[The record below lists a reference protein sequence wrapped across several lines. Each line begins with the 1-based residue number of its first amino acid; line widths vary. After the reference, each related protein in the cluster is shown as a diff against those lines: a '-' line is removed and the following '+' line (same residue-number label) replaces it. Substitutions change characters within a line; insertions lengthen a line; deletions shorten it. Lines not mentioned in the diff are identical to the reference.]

1 MPHFLICKKC
11 GYRHVCPNC
20 SIYLTYHKILNKIIC
35 HHCGYK
41 STTKKNVQIKIYYV
55 IFLCMDQE
63 LKKSLKN

>member
-1 MPHFLICKKC
+1 MRHFLFVKC

-41 STTKKNVQIKIYYV
+41 NQKKENVQIKFI
-55 IFLCMDQE
+55 L
-63 LKKSLKN
+63 